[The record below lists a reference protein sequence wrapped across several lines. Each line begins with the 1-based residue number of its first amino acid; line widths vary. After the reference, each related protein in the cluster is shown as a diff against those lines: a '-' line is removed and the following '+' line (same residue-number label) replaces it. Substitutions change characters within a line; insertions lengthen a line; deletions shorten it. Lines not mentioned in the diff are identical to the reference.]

1 MSDDTS
7 PLAGFAGTAR
17 LFPLPNLVLFPH
29 VMQPLHIFEPRYQQ
43 MTGDALA
50 TDRLIALVLLQGG
63 WETTYDG
70 APPIHDVACLGK
82 IVAENRLEDG
92 RFNILLRGLCRIR
105 IDHEMP
111 QAKLY
116 RLARVELLEDVF
128 LAQPLTVRKL
138 RKQLVRKVPA
148 WFPAKGKVLDE
159 FRKLLRGD
167 LPLGTLCD
175 IVAFALPLDIP
186 FKQQLLEELD
196 VEKRAGRLLDYLET
210 HVPPQAAELVDRK
223 FPPEFSVN

>member
-1 MSDDTS
+1 MSDETS
-7 PLAGFAGTAR
+7 PLADFDGTAR
-17 LFPLPNLVLFPH
+17 LFPLPNVVLFPH
-29 VMQPLHIFEPRYQQ
+29 VMQPLHIFEPRYRQ
-43 MTGDALA
+43 MTADALA
-50 TDRLIALVLLQGG
+50 GDRNISLVLLEPG
-63 WETTYDG
+63 WETSYEG
-70 APPIHDVACLGK
+70 NPPIHDVACLGK

-92 RFNILLRGLCRIR
+92 RYNILLRGLCRIR
-105 IDHEMP
+105 IDHETP

-128 LAQPLTVRKL
+128 EAQPLAVRKL
-138 RKQLVRKVPA
+138 RKHLIRHVPS

-159 FRKLLRGD
+159 FKKLLRGE

-175 IVAFALPLDIP
+175 IVAFALPLDIA

-196 VEKRAGRLLDYLET
+196 VEKRASSLVEYLET
-210 HVPPQAAELVDRK
+210 HEPPQPAEVVERK

>member
-1 MSDDTS
+1 MSDDSS
-7 PLAGFAGTAR
+7 PLAGFDGTAR

-29 VMQPLHIFEPRYQQ
+29 VMQPLHIFEPRYRQ
-43 MTGDALA
+43 MTADALA
-50 TDRLIALVLLQGG
+50 GNRQVALVLLQPG
-63 WETTYDG
+63 WETTYGDTP
-70 APPIHDVACLGK
+70 AIHDFACLGK

-92 RFNILLRGLCRIR
+92 RYNILLRGLCRIR
-105 IDHEMP
+105 IDHETP

-128 LAQPLTVRKL
+128 EAQPLAVRKL
-138 RKQLVRKVPA
+138 RKHLIRHVPS

-159 FRKLLRGD
+159 FKKLLRGE

-175 IVAFALPLDIP
+175 IVAFALPLDIA
-186 FKQQLLEELD
+186 FKQQMLEELD
-196 VEKRAGRLLDYLET
+196 VEKRASSLVEYLET
-210 HVPPQAAELVDRK
+210 HEPPQPAEVVERK

>member
-7 PLAGFAGTAR
+7 PLAGFDGTAR
-17 LFPLPNLVLFPH
+17 LFPLPNVVLYPH
-29 VMQPLHIFEPRYQQ
+29 VMQPLHIFEPRYRQ
-43 MTGDALA
+43 MTADALA
-50 TDRLIALVLLQGG
+50 GNRQIALVLLEPG
-63 WETTYDG
+63 WETSYDG
-70 APPIHDVACLGK
+70 TPAIHDVACLGK

-92 RFNILLRGLCRIR
+92 RYNILLRGLCRIR
-105 IDHEMP
+105 LDHEVP

-128 LAQPLTVRKL
+128 LTQPLTVRKL
-138 RKQLVRKVPA
+138 RKQLIRHVPA

-159 FRKLLRGD
+159 FKKLLRSD
-167 LPLGTLCD
+167 LPFGTLCD
-175 IVAFALPLDIP
+175 IVSFALPLDVA

-196 VEKRAGRLLDYLET
+196 VQKRARGLVDYLES
-210 HVPPQAAELVDRK
+210 HEPPQAAELVERK